1 MYTNIDGLVLSLLEL
16 KDYLKN
22 NKPDVVCLIE
32 TKLKEEINMRFA
44 KEAYCTWR
52 RGRKGKGGVMMVVK
66 ENIVV
71 EEVEYGDGMVETLSV
86 VIKIKGSE
94 KRKIIVTYIPPKTNA
109 WETNRYKIMQ
119 LKTRNS
125 IEGMIRKSNIALSR

>member
-1 MYTNIDGLVLSLLEL
+1 MYTNVDGLVLSLLEL

-22 NKPDVVCLIE
+22 NKPDMVYLTEAI
-32 TKLKEEINMRFA
+32 LREEIKFRFA
-44 KEAYCTWR
+44 KERYSTQR
-52 RGRKGKGGVMMVVK
+52 RDRKRKEGKEGVIILVK

-71 EEVEYGDGMVETLSV
+71 EEVEFGDGMVETLSV

-109 WETNRYKIMQ
+109 WETNKFKLME
-119 LKTRNS
+119 LTTKNS
-125 IEGMIRKSNIALSR
+125 LEDMITKK